1 MKNILKIFKSDLAG
15 MGKNFFVLVIA
26 GGLCLLPALYA
37 WFNIY
42 SNWDPY
48 GSTGNI
54 AIAVVNLDEG
64 WTDESGE
71 TINMGDDVVESLRQK
86 TSIGWVFLDTQEEAV
101 SGVTAGSYYAAIVL
115 TEKFTYSLYKGM
127 LDNIENPKII
137 YYVNDKK
144 NAVATKITDSAVSSV
159 QTSINESYVRAVT
172 KRLFEETN
180 TISADM
186 EEQDILEQF
195 TAKLTDMRD
204 TLDDYDAMLTT
215 FIDANSALGDATTK
229 ANVMLGESAGLLEQG
244 QKELSDAQEDLDDT
258 ADSFTDFNSDITS
271 TLENIRTTLE
281 TLDKNIGEAEF
292 DEDVRTLTADVNAI
306 IADAGLLS
314 DGLESLAE
322 SLEGVQT
329 GSSLQGTLTAINDVR
344 ALADTIADDR
354 LLTDTGG
361 TTEKVVSVIQKSLK
375 NYAGTVKKIEA
386 MYTNQIVPQVTDILS
401 GMSGALES
409 VSGML
414 TTLVDTLDG
423 MDEVFAGVEG
433 SMDALDMSMTQL
445 LDIIRSASAKLT
457 TVIEQVEEVQDSGAM
472 DILLNLLAGDPE
484 TFGEYFSQP
493 VQVQEN
499 YIYSI
504 KNYGSG
510 VAPFYTTLAIWVG
523 MTILV
528 SLIKVHAEK
537 EGLDNPR
544 PYELFFGRYLIFLLL
559 SEIQSTIIVLG
570 DLYLLRI
577 QCLYPF
583 EFWLTAAVTS
593 LTFSLVVYSLT
604 IAFGDIGK
612 AVAVVVMVIQI
623 AGSGGTYPI
632 EALPGFFQAVYIF
645 LPFPYAID
653 AMRECIGGMYQNT
666 YSVCLAQLG
675 LFGVAALVVG
685 LVIRIP
691 FMGLNHFFEERME
704 DTKMM

>member
-1 MKNILKIFKSDLAG
+1 
-15 MGKNFFVLVIA
+15 
-26 GGLCLLPALYA
+26 
-37 WFNIY
+37 
-42 SNWDPY
+42 
-48 GSTGNI
+48 
-54 AIAVVNLDEG
+54 
-64 WTDESGE
+64 
-71 TINMGDDVVESLRQK
+71 
-86 TSIGWVFLDTQEEAV
+86 
-101 SGVTAGSYYAAIVL
+101 
-115 TEKFTYSLYKGM
+115 
-127 LDNIENPKII
+127 
-137 YYVNDKK
+137 
-144 NAVATKITDSAVSSV
+144 
-159 QTSINESYVRAVT
+159 
-172 KRLFEETN
+172 
-180 TISADM
+180 
-186 EEQDILEQF
+186 
-195 TAKLTDMRD
+195 
-204 TLDDYDAMLTT
+204 
-215 FIDANSALGDATTK
+215 
-229 ANVMLGESAGLLEQG
+229 
-244 QKELSDAQEDLDDT
+244 
-258 ADSFTDFNSDITS
+258 
-271 TLENIRTTLE
+271 
-281 TLDKNIGEAEF
+281 
-292 DEDVRTLTADVNAI
+292 
-306 IADAGLLS
+306 
-314 DGLESLAE
+314 
-322 SLEGVQT
+322 
-329 GSSLQGTLTAINDVR
+329 
-344 ALADTIADDR
+344 
-354 LLTDTGG
+354 
-361 TTEKVVSVIQKSLK
+361 
-375 NYAGTVKKIEA
+375 
-386 MYTNQIVPQVTDILS
+386 
-401 GMSGALES
+401 
-409 VSGML
+409 
-414 TTLVDTLDG
+414 